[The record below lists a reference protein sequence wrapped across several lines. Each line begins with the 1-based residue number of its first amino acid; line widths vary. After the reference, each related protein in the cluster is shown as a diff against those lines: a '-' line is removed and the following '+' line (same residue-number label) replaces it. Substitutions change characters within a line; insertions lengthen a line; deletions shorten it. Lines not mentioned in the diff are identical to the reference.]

1 MPKIT
6 EHIPP
11 KDTELQGSFLEPQR
25 LWWRVDLTHSR
36 HWRRVGSRAVVKR
49 TGDGGDLQWLPPLFT
64 FLACGDKHRNLQKET
79 QQAVGLNFLLPFQI
93 CSRVC
98 LDLLHCRSV
107 SFGRLL
113 LLLCSMY
120 CAVRRNRR
128 ESGVATGGDELGL
141 LACGSLATLRWRH
154 RRWGVAV
161 VDSGSQSPKA
171 VGGSVFF

>member
-64 FLACGDKHRNLQKET
+64 FLAAVTNTVTCKKKHNKQ
-79 QQAVGLNFLLPFQI
+79 
-93 CSRVC
+93 
-98 LDLLHCRSV
+98 SV
-107 SFGRLL
+107 
-113 LLLCSMY
+113 
-120 CAVRRNRR
+120 
-128 ESGVATGGDELGL
+128 
-141 LACGSLATLRWRH
+141 
-154 RRWGVAV
+154 
-161 VDSGSQSPKA
+161 
-171 VGGSVFF
+171 